1 MRQIKFAE
9 YIWLD
14 GHNPTQGIRSKAR
27 TVQLPNNPDESDFPS
42 WSFDGSSTEQA
53 SGENSDC
60 LLHPVR
66 VANDPLRGGEH
77 YLVLCEVFNPDGSP
91 HESNRRVAL
100 RHTLTAAGPEAAPW
114 VGFEQEYTIYRDGR
128 PLGFPVNGFP
138 GPQGPYYC
146 GVGADRA
153 FGRDLVEAHAHACA
167 EAGLLMYGI
176 NAEVMPGQWE
186 FQIGYR
192 GFENETGDALLVAD
206 HLWLARFLL
215 HRLGERQGLKVSF
228 ENKPVIG
235 DWNGAGLHTNFSTAN
250 TRDPKRGMSAIH
262 TAIDALS
269 KRHEFHI
276 KHYGDGLQHRLT
288 GLHETCDIATFQS
301 GVAHRGASIR
311 IPHPVALRGHGYF
324 EDRRPG
330 ANADPYRV
338 AACLVAT
345 VCGGSGIMHDVAT
358 DPAVVA
364 A

>member
-1 MRQIKFAE
+1 MRKIKFAE

-14 GHNPTQGIRSKAR
+14 GHRPTQGIRSKGR
-27 TVQLPNNPDESDFPS
+27 MVQVLDNPDLKDFPA

-60 LLHPVR
+60 LLRPVR
-66 VANDPLRGGEH
+66 VVNDPLREEGN
-77 YLVLCEVFNPDGSP
+77 YLVLCEVDNPDGTP
-91 HESNRRVAL
+91 HETNQRAAL
-100 RHTLTAAGPEAAPW
+100 RQALEAAGHEAAPW
-114 VGFEQEYTIYRDGR
+114 LGFEQEYTIYRDGR
-128 PLGFPVNGFP
+128 PLGFPANGFP

-146 GVGADRA
+146 GVGSDRA
-153 FGRDLVEAHAHACA
+153 FGRELVEAHARACA
-167 EAGLLMYGI
+167 RAGLLIFGL

-192 GFENETGDALLVAD
+192 GFEEETGDALKTAD

-215 HRLGERQGLKVSF
+215 HRLGEQFGLKVSF
-228 ENKPVIG
+228 DNKPIGG
-235 DWNGAGLHTNFSTAN
+235 DWNGAGLHTNFSTAA
-250 TRDPKRGMSAIH
+250 TRSLTGGMDAIH
-262 TAIDALS
+262 AAIGALS

-276 KHYGDGLQHRLT
+276 QHYGDGLSDRLT
-288 GLHETCDIATFQS
+288 GLHETCDIATFKS

-311 IPHPVALRGHGYF
+311 IPHPVALKGHGYF

-338 AACLVAT
+338 ATCLVAT
-345 VCGGSGIMHDVAT
+345 VCGSETSQDAI
-358 DPAVVA
+358 AVDKMIA